1 MKIAVYTI
9 ALNEVQFVE
18 RWYNS
23 VQNADYLVVADT
35 GSTDGTVEALRERGV
50 QVSIIKIKPWR
61 FDDARNM
68 ALALV
73 PEDAD
78 VCISMDMDEM
88 MAPGWREE
96 LEKSWIPGTTRL
108 RYHYV
113 HNFDANDNPITSFLA
128 DKLHSRFGY
137 RWKRAVHE
145 TIFPIGDEK
154 TVVAPSVV
162 MWHKQDPGKS
172 RGQYL
177 PLLEISH
184 KENPRDSQICYWL
197 AREYAFYNQLENA
210 AEHFK
215 KYLAMPESGWADER
229 SEAMKWL
236 AKCLPHEELKWLR
249 MSAIESPTRR
259 EAWLNLAEYYYAK
272 ADWPNLYASAR
283 EGLKCQHPSNSYLDY
298 PHAWKGR
305 LWDLGGLGAWN
316 LGIQEESLKL
326 FQRASELE
334 PDDGRIKSNYE
345 FVKNAIENSK
355 GQQV

>member
-1 MKIAVYTI
+1 MKLAVYTI
-9 ALNEVQFVE
+9 SLNERHFVE
-18 RWYNS
+18 RWCDS
-23 VQNADYLVVADT
+23 VKEADYLVVADT

-50 QVSIIKIKPWR
+50 QVSVIKIKPWR

-73 PEDAD
+73 PEDVD

-96 LEKSWIPGTTRL
+96 LEKHWLPGTTRL

-113 HNFDANDNPITSFLA
+113 HNFDANDQPLSQFLA

-162 MWHKQDPGKS
+162 MWHKQDPSKS

-177 PLLEISH
+177 PLLETSY
-184 KENPRDSQICYWL
+184 KEMPRDSQLCYWL
-197 AREYAFYNQLENA
+197 AREYAWYNQPENA
-210 AEHFK
+210 AEHFQ

-249 MSAIESPTRR
+249 LSSVESPTRR
-259 EAWLNLAEYYYAK
+259 EVWLNLAEYYYNN
-272 ADWPNLYASAR
+272 ADWPNLYAAAK
-283 EGLKCQHPSNSYLDY
+283 EGLKCVHKSNSYLDY
-298 PHAWKGR
+298 SHAWGGR
-305 LWDLGGLGAWN
+305 MYDLCGLGAWN
-316 LGIQEESLKL
+316 LGLKDESLRM
-326 FQRASELE
+326 FEEAARLE
-334 PDDGRIKSNYE
+334 PEDGRIKSNYE
-345 FVKNAIENSK
+345 FVKSVLENK
-355 GQQV
+355 G